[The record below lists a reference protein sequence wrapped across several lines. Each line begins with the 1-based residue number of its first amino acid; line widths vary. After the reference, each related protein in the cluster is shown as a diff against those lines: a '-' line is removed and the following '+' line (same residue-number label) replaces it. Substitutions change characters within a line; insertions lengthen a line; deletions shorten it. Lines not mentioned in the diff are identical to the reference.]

1 MNLNAGAIAMR
12 PILML
17 LAALLTAVALTVPWT
32 SEARAQVYET
42 FVAGGGNGGSDT
54 NNCLFPTSACQSF
67 SAAISKTKDGGS
79 IRCASPGDFGFINIT
94 ISVTIDCLAGGGSP
108 NSGYIYIGAPGKT
121 VVLRNIAV
129 DGLHTGGTSIAIQSA
144 ANVFI
149 ENALIGGAATGLS
162 DRRGGPGML
171 VIRNS
176 SVVGNTGV
184 GLQIAPSGGVLG
196 VELDNVN
203 AAYNKFGLAVGS
215 GGRVM
220 IKNSTFTGN
229 SGAGITADPGAIV
242 GVTATEI
249 SFNGTGVVA
258 SGTVTLSN
266 SSINSNSTAI
276 SGPTRSL
283 GNNLIFA
290 NPVEGTTPTIV
301 SAR

>member
-1 MNLNAGAIAMR
+1 MKR
-12 PILML
+12 ILTM
-17 LAALLTAVALTVPWT
+17 LAALLTAATLTVPWT
-32 SEARAQVYET
+32 SEARAQAFET
-42 FVAGGGNGGSDT
+42 YVSNPGNDG
-54 NNCLFPTSACQSF
+54 NNCLFPSSGCQTF
-67 SAAISKTKDGGS
+67 FGAIAKTRDGGS
-79 IRCASPGDFGFINIT
+79 IRCANPGDFQAVTIT
-94 ISVTIDCLAGGGSP
+94 ISVTIDCLAGGGST
-108 NSGYIYIGAPGKT
+108 NSGGIQIIAPGKT

-129 DGLHTGGTSIAIQSA
+129 DALHAGGTTIAIQSA
-144 ANVFI
+144 TNVFI

-162 DRRGGPGML
+162 DRRFGPGML

-176 SVVGNTGV
+176 SIVGNTGV
-184 GLQIAPSGGVLG
+184 GIQIAPNGGAIG

-203 AAYNKFGLAVGS
+203 SAYNRYGLAVGN

-229 SGAGITADPGAIV
+229 STAGIAADPGAIV
-242 GVTATEI
+242 GVTATEL
-249 SFNGTGVVA
+249 SFNGIGVVA

-266 SSINSNSTAI
+266 SSISSNSTAI

-290 NPVEGTTPTIV
+290 NPAEGTTPTIV